1 MVVKSKARAKRG
13 TLPFV
18 APELHYATKADVADV
33 RTDIANVRAEL
44 KQDIADVR
52 TDVAKLETKIID
64 VKSDMIKWMVGLNI
78 ATIGI
83 ITAMLALLR

>member
-1 MVVKSKARAKRG
+1 MGWDSAFMAVKSKARAKRA

-18 APELHYATKADVADV
+18 APELHYATKADIADV
-33 RTDIANVRAEL
+33 RTDIAKVET
-44 KQDIADVR
+44 Q
-52 TDVAKLETKIID
+52 VAKLETKIID